1 MAKSGLG
8 FVPSPWYVCF
18 EFFRVI
24 GIGFAV
30 SMSWLWDPRRT
41 GARRD
46 ANEQQSDFLLQD
58 LGIPCGLSTNVEEQ
72 TKDPN
77 VC

>member
-1 MAKSGLG
+1 MARSGLG
-8 FVPSPWYVCF
+8 FVPSPWHVCV

-30 SMSWLWDPRRT
+30 SMSWRRDPRRT
-41 GARRD
+41 GARRG

-58 LGIPCGLSTNVEEQ
+58 LVSRVDYRRGRGTN
-72 TKDPN
+72 
-77 VC
+77 